1 MSAAVYCLENGVQA
15 SDASLYLRDFSYAY
29 HCYRLN
35 GFWNPILTN
44 KLVMSRVLAAAGLP
58 HPEVLAVVAK
68 GKLLAINA
76 DPIPRE
82 DILTIWTST

>member
-1 MSAAVYCLENGVQA
+1 MSAAVYGLENGVQT

-58 HPEVLAVVAK
+58 AGGSNRPGATTRAGGGRRGNQKVPMIFL
-68 GKLLAINA
+68 
-76 DPIPRE
+76 
-82 DILTIWTST
+82 